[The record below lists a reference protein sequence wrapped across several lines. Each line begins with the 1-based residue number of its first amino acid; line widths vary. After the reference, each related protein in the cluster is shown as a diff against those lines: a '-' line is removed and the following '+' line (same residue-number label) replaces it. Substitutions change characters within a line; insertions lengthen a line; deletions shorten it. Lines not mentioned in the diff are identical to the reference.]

1 MADISRD
8 RALPFS
14 IATWLWVGLVAGIL
28 DISENII
35 YNHFRGVTPK
45 MIFQYIA
52 SGLIGMQSFQMG
64 SKSIALGVVIHFCIA
79 LTWTAIFY
87 LASRRIAVLRERPV
101 ICGLLYGALVYVVM
115 TYLVLPLTQV
125 PPPRHPPTLW
135 TRFNALLPLLFCI
148 GLTISLLVR
157 WSDRRV
163 RSGM

>member
-1 MADISRD
+1 MADTFHD

-14 IATWLWVGLVAGIL
+14 FLTLLWIGLIAGTL
-28 DISENII
+28 DIGENIL
-35 YNHFRGVTPK
+35 YNHFRGVTPR

-52 SGLIGMQSFQMG
+52 SGLIGMSSFQMG
-64 SKSIALGVVIHFCIA
+64 ATSVALGVMIHYCIA

-87 LASRRIAVLRERPV
+87 LASRQIAVLRERPV
-101 ICGLLYGALVYVVM
+101 ICGLLYGVLVYVVM
-115 TYLVLPLTQV
+115 TYLVLPLTHV

-157 WSDRRV
+157 WSDRRLV
-163 RSGM
+163 R

>member
-1 MADISRD
+1 MADINRD

-14 IATWLWVGLVAGIL
+14 LFTWLWIGLIAGIL

-35 YNHFRGVTPK
+35 YNHFRAVTPK

-52 SGLIGMQSFQMG
+52 SGLIGMPSFQMG
-64 SKSIALGVVIHFCIA
+64 NKSVALGVVIHFCIA

-87 LASRRIAVLRERPV
+87 LASRRIAVLGERPV
-101 ICGLLYGALVYVVM
+101 ISGLLFGVLVYLVM
-115 TYLVLPLTQV
+115 TYLVLPLTHV
-125 PPPRHPPTLW
+125 PPPRHPLTLW

-157 WSDRRV
+157 WSDRRA
-163 RSGM
+163 RG